1 MKMAWFPDFPP
12 RPARAPRGAAP
23 VGLLADLPMLE
34 QGAVLLMRQWCSGET
49 GREAVAHD
57 LTRSLGE
64 ERGVCAVNALAHL
77 IGLMVG
83 HGRRPFMRH
92 DQNCTCLG
100 GDENTF
106 AQMVAA
112 ASAGDTEDAMA
123 FALTMMPAAIAYEAV
138 QTAEPLG
145 LLIHAMA
152 RNLRGQSAYPF
163 PKHRH

>member
-1 MKMAWFPDFPP
+1 MSIAWFPNFPQQ
-12 RPARAPRGAAP
+12 PARPPRGAAP
-23 VGLLADLPMLE
+23 VGQLADLPMLE
-34 QGAVLLMRQWCSGET
+34 QGAVYLLRQWCSDEA
-49 GREAVAHD
+49 GRIAIAHD
-57 LTRSLGE
+57 FTRSLGDE
-64 ERGVCAVNALAHL
+64 QGVAAVNGLAHL

-100 GDENTF
+100 GDESAF

-138 QTAEPLG
+138 QTAESLG
-145 LLIHAMA
+145 LFIHALA
-152 RNLRGQSAYPF
+152 LNLRGQSPYPF